1 MSDSNKQT
9 KRVTRGDTFNS
20 SLLDVDY
27 IRQHFEKG
35 LDLPELLKHYGINRV
50 TFYRAMTDRPEVRE
64 AWRIG
69 RLAFVA
75 SLDDII
81 ISIVKDQG
89 QKTSDRINAYNAY
102 LKYSTV
108 PKEREREEARLEAE
122 SLSNEEL
129 INKLNQLSNDPLRAR
144 LESLSPV
151 SPIEPEPIVQ
161 AVNLNIQEADDWDA
175 I

>member
-1 MSDSNKQT
+1 M
-9 KRVTRGDTFNS
+9 DTF
-20 SLLDVDY
+20 DY
-27 IRQHFEKG
+27 DSINVEYVRAHFEKG
-35 LDLPELLKHYGINRV
+35 LDLPDLLKHYGIERV
-50 TFYRAMTDRPEVRE
+50 TFWRAMTKRPEIRE

-81 ISIVKDQG
+81 ISIVKDQS

-102 LKYSTV
+102 LKYSVV

-122 SLSNEEL
+122 SLSNDEL
-129 INKLNQLSNDPLRAR
+129 IDKINNLSNDPLRAR
-144 LESLSPV
+144 LSELESSAPF
-151 SPIEPEPIVQ
+151 EPEPVVQ
-161 AVNLNIQEADDWDA
+161 TVGIGSQDSDDWKP